1 MESSELEKEKQ
12 LLQDRMVKARY
23 KKIMVEK
30 WMANAPARIQ
40 RLVRLK
46 YFERLSWEQVAE
58 RIGGSTSADSA
69 RMELKKYLKK

>member
-1 MESSELEKEKQ
+1 
-12 LLQDRMVKARY
+12 
-23 KKIMVEK
+23 
-30 WMANAPARIQ
+30 MANAPARIQ